1 MSEKRIIFILCGI
14 ASAAMIFAAGL
25 WLGGLREESTFV
37 PYEIGAAASSE
48 QRSEVS
54 AAGTV
59 EAEIIFPID
68 LNKATAEELEAL
80 PGIGEVTAGKILA
93 YRKEH
98 GFTMVEELMLVD
110 GIGEKKFAEIRE
122 LVTVGE

>member
-1 MSEKRIIFILCGI
+1 MSEKRIIFVLCGI

-25 WLGGLREESTFV
+25 WLGGLQKESTFV
-37 PYEIGAAASSE
+37 PYEITASVPSAPE
-48 QRSEVS
+48 SAEASAEITPEVS
-54 AAGTV
+54 
-59 EAEIIFPID
+59 FPID

-80 PGIGEVTAGKILA
+80 PGIGEATAGKILA

-122 LVTVGE
+122 LVAVGE